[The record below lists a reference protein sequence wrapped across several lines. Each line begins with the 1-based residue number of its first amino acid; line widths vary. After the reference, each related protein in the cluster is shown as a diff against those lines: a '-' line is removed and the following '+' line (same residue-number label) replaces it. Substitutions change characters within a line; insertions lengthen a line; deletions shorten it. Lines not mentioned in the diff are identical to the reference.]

1 MFRTVTQRTSSLPT
15 RKLGKTGVTL
25 PILGFGTAHT
35 GLRLSTREAVHLY
48 ETAFR
53 AGVTYFDTAPEFAG
67 YGKAQVQLS
76 HFLKHV
82 RSEVFLVTK
91 CYEPDGERA
100 LRLLQQSLKELGT
113 DYADLVFVHSVG
125 ADKMDPNIVFGK
137 HGTYAAL
144 LKAKSIGLTRF
155 VGLSGHSRPQRF
167 LHALRQFEIDVLL
180 NAVNF
185 VDRHTYNFEE
195 QVWPAAVQ
203 ANIGLIAMKV
213 YGGALNAKGT
223 RALEVYDSAVVN
235 RFLRTFGR
243 HQRIITCQCERSNE
257 PSLVQAL
264 HISNGDTIL
273 EKCAAK
279 DGKVEAMF
287 KSGLPDYRIIEDLYL
302 SALSRYPTDNELTQM
317 LALLN
322 EAPADQRRAALED
335 VYWAVL
341 SSRECLFNH

>member
-213 YGGALNAKGT
+213 YGGALNPPPARPSHSKMSVEYHDAAFRYALSVPNVCCVVIGMAT
-223 RALEVYDSAVVN
+223 PWELKQNLHRAGSFQPLSAVEAK
-235 RFLRTFGR
+235 RL
-243 HQRIITCQCERSNE
+243 Q
-257 PSLVQAL
+257 
-264 HISNGDTIL
+264 DTGASIARQWNDHL
-273 EKCAAK
+273 
-279 DGKVEAMF
+279 GPV
-287 KSGLPDYRIIEDLYL
+287 
-302 SALSRYPTDNELTQM
+302 
-317 LALLN
+317 
-322 EAPADQRRAALED
+322 
-335 VYWAVL
+335 V
-341 SSRECLFNH
+341 